1 MNLLWNRVRW
11 WALQQLG
18 WPSLLGLGAGL
29 LAAFLAWQVEPR
41 LEAEQADMLH
51 KKVAQL
57 ALQRQRTDAL
67 MRAGRDPR
75 DELRESLPSLKDRG
89 RLIDELLQELEKS
102 GLTPD
107 RVDYSVQIEEPRLSR
122 LRVTLPATGNYV
134 QLRRFM
140 ALTLNHMPHTALDS
154 MQIDRS
160 AGPGADP
167 SQLRVVLHLSLFF
180 RGDL

>member
-1 MNLLWNRVRW
+1 MNVRLNQLRW
-11 WALQQLG
+11 WALQHLG
-18 WPSLLGLGAGL
+18 WPGLLGLGLVL
-29 LAAFLAWQVEPR
+29 LAAFLAWQAMPA

-51 KKVAQL
+51 QKVAQM
-57 ALQRQRTDAL
+57 ALQRQRSDAL
-67 MRAGRDPR
+67 VRAGRDPR
-75 DELRESLPSLKDRG
+75 DEMRDGLPSLKDRG

-102 GLTPD
+102 GLSPD

-140 ALTLNHMPHTALDS
+140 ALTLNHMPNAALDS

-160 AGPGADP
+160 ASTDP

-180 RGDL
+180 RSDL

>member
-1 MNLLWNRVRW
+1 MNVLLNRLRW
-11 WALQQLG
+11 WALQHLG
-18 WPSLLGLGAGL
+18 WPGLLGLGLVL
-29 LAAFLAWQVEPR
+29 LAALLAWQAMPA

-51 KKVAQL
+51 KKVAQM
-57 ALQRQRTDAL
+57 ALQRQRSDAL
-67 MRAGRDPR
+67 VRAGRDPR
-75 DELRESLPSLKDRG
+75 DEMRDGLPSLKDRG

-102 GLTPD
+102 GLSPD

-140 ALTLNHMPHTALDS
+140 ALTLNHMPNAALDS
-154 MQIDRS
+154 MQIDRNS
-160 AGPGADP
+160 GPDP

-180 RGDL
+180 RSDL